1 MYYMLFA
8 LWIAFKFWLYWDWK
22 QPRSPTVSIAPS
34 CELLSNFG
42 YIGIGNNIRKGIQR
56 THLVVNCFQILAIL
70 GLETTL
76 DLKEMTPNLLWI
88 AFKFWLYWD
97 WKQPHIARC
106 RCGKCCELLS
116 NFGYIG
122 IGNNQVGYECA
133 VLAVVNCFQIL
144 AILGLETTLLRH
156 SVSRHGLWIAFKFWL
171 YWDWKQQYSVIQSK
185 GFSCELLSNFGYI
198 GIGNN
203 PCTGKMNV

>member
-1 MYYMLFA
+1 MNCFQILAILGLETTQYPQHLRHLRCELLSNFGYIGIGNNPSYDVLYAVCVVNCFQILAILGLETTAFA
-8 LWIAFKFWLYWDWK
+8 DSFNRSQLWIAFKFWLYWDWK
-22 QPRSPTVSIAPS
+22 QHTQRNTAHSPS

-42 YIGIGNNIRKGIQR
+42 YIGIGNNFG
-56 THLVVNCFQILAIL
+56 
-70 GLETTL
+70 
-76 DLKEMTPNLLWI
+76 
-88 AFKFWLYWD
+88 FKRND
-97 WKQPHIARC
+97 P
-106 RCGKCCELLS
+106 EP
-116 NFGYIG
+116 
-122 IGNNQVGYECA
+122 
-133 VLAVVNCFQIL
+133 VVNCFQIL